1 MDATGIEP
9 ALPHYSAVFSRLNY
23 TPVIRLPRVPS
34 CGEGRSGRVM
44 NTPCIAV
51 GNRPKPPQ
59 PEGQNRDATQ
69 IKPDLFSNLLAIT
82 DQHAATLADNL
93 TEFRCDGGKA
103 DRVVGVVEIVHQM
116 AGE

>member
-23 TPVIRLPRVPS
+23 TPIIRLPRVPS
-34 CGEGRSGRVM
+34 CGGVGQEGVM
-44 NTPCIAV
+44 NALVLRWETV
-51 GNRPKPPQ
+51 QKPPQ

-69 IKPDLFSNLLAIT
+69 IKPDLFSNLDRVA
-82 DQHAATLADNL
+82 DQHSATLADNL
-93 TEFRCDGGKA
+93 AEFRCDGRKA
-103 DRVVGVVEIVHQM
+103 DCVVGVVEIIHQV